1 MSEPAQERPRPSVL
15 AVLAALVLGF
25 VVGNAFVNR
34 GDVRGAEEALKEN
47 LKAVDAEDRAA
58 MIASFHRD
66 SPFAAQAGD
75 LFDRLMPKL
84 DVTADLVSF
93 EPVGASGDLVV
104 ARYVQRTASD
114 PAAPG
119 REAFTD
125 NEITGL
131 AVFRLQDGKPRV
143 WLTVPIEA
151 RALARP
157 AAK

>member
-1 MSEPAQERPRPSVL
+1 MTAPATPQPRPSVL
-15 AVLAALVLGF
+15 AVIAALVLGF
-25 VVGNAFVNR
+25 VIGNAFVNR
-34 GDVRGAEEALKEN
+34 GDVRGAEAALQEN

-75 LFDRLMPKL
+75 LFDRLMPNL

-93 EPVGASGDLVV
+93 EPIGASGDLIV
-104 ARYVQRTASD
+104 ARYVQRTESESATPD
-114 PAAPG
+114 RDGFA
-119 REAFTD
+119 D

-131 AVFRLQDGKPRV
+131 AVFRLPDGKPRI

-151 RALARP
+151 HAVV
-157 AAK
+157 AAKAK